1 MAFELINAFK
11 NKDFIVDLNLCRVL
25 MEDKVFPWILLI
37 PRVSNITQMNQLK
50 ESDSIQ
56 LIKEINFATNIMEN
70 IFPTDRI
77 NVAAIG
83 NKSPQ
88 LHIHI
93 ISRTK
98 NDPLWPETI
107 WGQEMEILDNK
118 EKEKRIYLLKKAFEN
133 SDLMLN

>member
-1 MAFELINAFK
+1 MAFELIESFK
-11 NKDFIVDLNLCRVL
+11 KKDFVIDLKLCKVL

-37 PRVSNITQMNQLK
+37 PQRENVTQMNQLS
-50 ESDSIQ
+50 EADSLQ
-56 LIKEINFATNIMEN
+56 LMKEINFSTNIMER

-83 NKSPQ
+83 NKTPQ

-93 ISRTK
+93 ISRTQ

-107 WGQEMEILDNK
+107 WGQKMDKLSEQER
-118 EKEKRIYLLKKAFEN
+118 EKRLDCLKKAFEN
-133 SDLMLN
+133 SCLMLN

>member
-1 MAFELINAFK
+1 MEFELIDAFK
-11 NKDFIVDLNLCRVL
+11 KKDFIVDLKLCRVL
-25 MEDKVFPWILLI
+25 MENKIFPWILLI
-37 PRVSNITQMNQLK
+37 PRKANITQMNQLSEL
-50 ESDSIQ
+50 ESFQ
-56 LIKEINFATNIMEN
+56 LIKEINFATNIMEKT
-70 IFPTDRI
+70 FPTDRI

-98 NDPLWPETI
+98 DDPLWPETI
-107 WGQEMEILDNK
+107 WGQKMDLLDDI
-118 EKEKRIYLLKKAFEN
+118 EKENRVYLLKNAFAN

>member
-11 NKDFIVDLNLCRVL
+11 NKDFIIDLDLCRVL

-37 PRVSNITQMNQLK
+37 PRINGITQMNQLK

-56 LIKEINFATNIMEN
+56 LIKEINFATNIMEK